1 MVAQPQWVGMEQ
13 SVMLTLAFKPL
24 PNIFYS
30 MPFRLYQ
37 RHSGMAS
44 RLFRLHDVNPGKG
57 ERAPTI
63 VCIPAA
69 FGYKIE
75 PL

>member
-24 PNIFYS
+24 SNIFYS

-44 RLFRLHDVNPGKG
+44 RL
-57 ERAPTI
+57 I
-63 VCIPAA
+63 SAA
-69 FGYKIE
+69 
-75 PL
+75 